1 MPEVKE
7 NQTAPAQ
14 AEAPLEKAVPAAA
27 ATPKPPAKKPAGK
40 GKKKIVKRL
49 IALGVAAAILG
60 GGGFALYR
68 FLTATDSELG
78 EIYAQPAEI
87 GTIQSKVSG
96 RGSARAKESAA
107 ITLTQSGTVQEVFVT
122 GGQTVMAGDPLYT
135 IYSQAA
141 EDAVTD
147 AQKRVES
154 LNKDMADLMEQANNL
169 TVRAPFAGKL
179 QEVEE
184 FQIDQEVGAGTK
196 VATLVNDK
204 KLKLSLYFSYAYE
217 REIKVGQAVDVSV
230 PAVMRT
236 FTGRVEKINKVSFVS
251 PEGAVHFEVVI
262 VFDNPG
268 TLTEK
273 MDASAVLTASDGS
286 EIYPY
291 ANGVTQ
297 FYETRTIDTK
307 AGGPVTGQGNLLNYA
322 NVSAGEALLYLGSNT
337 IDADIRAKQEEIDEA
352 QQKLTEAM
360 DALADFNAVAPID
373 GTVTSCNLVEGQEVK
388 SGDTVIM
395 ISNNVT
401 MLVTINVNDQNI
413 SFIKP
418 GNYVELKDWNDN
430 VFQGL
435 VTSIDMSG
443 SQGGDSMMGGMGS
456 SGSGT
461 NYPVTLTVDNFSGAL
476 MEGMTL
482 QYSFVT
488 SESAECVLVPT
499 SCVKYFPDQEGNRCK
514 VVFVQRDEAPEELP
528 ELIYPELQ
536 PGQTRDYP
544 TQEEGYYPV
553 VVETGIA
560 DTQNVEIISGVEAGD
575 MVFIN
580 YTVTD
585 YSSGWG

>member
-7 NQTAPAQ
+7 NQTAAPAPET
-14 AEAPLEKAVPAAA
+14 AESAANGPA
-27 ATPKPPAKKPAGK
+27 TPPKPPVKKPAGK
-40 GKKKIVKRL
+40 GRQKMVKRL
-49 IALGVAAAILG
+49 IALGVAAAIFG

-68 FLTATDSELG
+68 FLTDDDSELG

-147 AQKRVES
+147 AQKKVED
-154 LNKDMADLMEQANNL
+154 LNKDMADLLEQANNL
-169 TVRAPFAGKL
+169 TVRAPFSGKL
-179 QEVEE
+179 QDVKE
-184 FQIDQEVGAGTK
+184 FQIDDTVGK
-196 VATLVNDK
+196 DSPVATLVNDQ

-217 REIKVGQAVDVSV
+217 DDIHVGQEVEVSV
-230 PAVMRT
+230 PAVMQT
-236 FTGRVEKINKVSFVS
+236 FSGYVEKVNRVSFIS
-251 PEGAVHFEVVI
+251 PEGAVHFEAVI

-273 MDASAVLTASDGS
+273 MDAAAVLTAGDGS

-291 ANGVTQ
+291 QNGQTE
-297 FYETRTIDTK
+297 FYETREIRAK
-307 AGGPVTGQGNLLNYA
+307 ATGPVIGQGNLLKYA
-322 NVSAGEALLYLGSNT
+322 DVKAGEALLYLGSAT
-337 IDADIRAKQEEIDEA
+337 IDSDIRAKQEEIDAAQTKLDEA
-352 QQKLTEAM
+352 LK
-360 DALADFNAVAPID
+360 ALDDFNAVAPID
-373 GTVTSCNLVEGQEVK
+373 GTVTSCNLTEGQEVK
-388 SGDTVIM
+388 SGDTVVM

-401 MLVTINVNDQNI
+401 MLVTISVDDRNI

-418 GNYVELKDWNDN
+418 GSYVELKDWNEN

-443 SQGGDSMMGGMGS
+443 SQGGDSMMGGSS
-456 SGSGT
+456 SGT
-461 NYPVTLTVDNFSGAL
+461 KYPVTLTVDNFNGAL
-476 MEGMTL
+476 MEGMGL

-488 SESAECVLVPT
+488 SESEACVMVPT
-499 SCVKYFPDQEGNRCK
+499 ACVQYFPDMDGNRCS
-514 VVFVQRDEAPEELP
+514 VVFVQREERP
-528 ELIYPELQ
+528 DDVPELQ
-536 PGQTRDYP
+536 FPEIQPGMKRTFP
-544 TQEEGYYPV
+544 TEEEGYYPV
-553 VVETGIA
+553 IVETGIA
-560 DTQNVEIISGVEAGD
+560 DTQNVEIKSGVEEGD
-575 MVFIN
+575 TVFLN

-585 YSSGWG
+585 SSYG

>member
-1 MPEVKE
+1 MPDVKE
-7 NQTAPAQ
+7 IQTAAPAQ
-14 AEAPLEKAVPAAA
+14 EAVESATSGPVTPVPP
-27 ATPKPPAKKPAGK
+27 PKPKKPAGK
-40 GKKKIVKRL
+40 GRQKIVKRL
-49 IALGVAAAILG
+49 IALGVAAAIFG

-68 FLTATDSELG
+68 FLTDDDSELG
-78 EIYAQPAEI
+78 EIYSQPAEI

-107 ITLTQSGTVQEVFVT
+107 ITLTQSGVVQEVFVA

-135 IYSQAA
+135 IYSEAA
-141 EDAVTD
+141 EKQLSE
-147 AQKRVES
+147 AQEEMDRLLE
-154 LNKDMADLMEQANNL
+154 EANNL

-179 QEVEE
+179 IDVEE
-184 FQIDQEVGAGTK
+184 FQIDQQVGEGTK

-217 REIKVGQAVDVSV
+217 GEIWAGQSVDVSI
-230 PAVMRT
+230 PAVMKT
-236 FTGRVEKINKVSFVS
+236 FTGRVEKVNRVSFIS
-251 PEGAVHFEVVI
+251 PEGAVHFEAEI

-268 TLTEK
+268 TLTAG

-291 ANGVTQ
+291 ENGQTQ
-297 FYETRTIDTK
+297 FYETRDIITK
-307 AGGPVTGQGNLLNYA
+307 AAGPVAGQGNLLNYA
-322 NVSAGEALLYLGSNT
+322 NVSAGEELLYLGSST
-337 IDADIRAKQEEIDEA
+337 IDEKIQAQQVKLDEA
-352 QQKLTEAM
+352 QEAM
-360 DALADFNAVAPID
+360 ADFNAVAPID

-418 GNYVELKDWNDN
+418 GSYVDLKDWNDN

-443 SQGGDSMMGGMGS
+443 SQGGDSMMGGGS
-456 SGSGT
+456 GGGT

-499 SCVKYFPDQEGNRCK
+499 SCVKYFSDQEGNRCK

-536 PGQTRDYP
+536 PGQARDYP

-560 DTQNVEIISGVEAGD
+560 DTQNVEIVSGVEAGD

>member
-1 MPEVKE
+1 MPDVKE
-7 NQTAPAQ
+7 IQTAAPAQ
-14 AEAPLEKAVPAAA
+14 EAVEPATSGPVTPVPP
-27 ATPKPPAKKPAGK
+27 PKPKKPAGK
-40 GKKKIVKRL
+40 GRQKIVKRL
-49 IALGVAAAILG
+49 IALGVAAAIFG

-68 FLTATDSELG
+68 FLTDDDSELG
-78 EIYAQPAEI
+78 EIYSQPAEI

-107 ITLTQSGTVQEVFVT
+107 ITLTQSGVVQEVFVA

-135 IYSQAA
+135 IYSEAA
-141 EDAVTD
+141 EKQLSE
-147 AQKRVES
+147 AQEEMDRLLE
-154 LNKDMADLMEQANNL
+154 EANNL

-179 QEVEE
+179 IDVEE
-184 FQIDQEVGAGTK
+184 FQIDQQVGEGTK

-217 REIKVGQAVDVSV
+217 GEIWAGQSVDVSI
-230 PAVMRT
+230 PAVMKT
-236 FTGRVEKINKVSFVS
+236 FTGRVEKVNRVSFIS
-251 PEGAVHFEVVI
+251 PEGAVHFEAEI

-268 TLTEK
+268 TLTAG

-291 ANGVTQ
+291 ENGQTQ
-297 FYETRTIDTK
+297 FYETRDIITK
-307 AGGPVTGQGNLLNYA
+307 AAGPVAGQGNLLNYA
-322 NVSAGEALLYLGSNT
+322 NVSAGEELLYLGSST
-337 IDADIRAKQEEIDEA
+337 IDEKIQAQQVKLDEA
-352 QQKLTEAM
+352 QEAM
-360 DALADFNAVAPID
+360 ADFNAVAPID

-418 GNYVELKDWNDN
+418 GSYVDLKDWNDN

-443 SQGGDSMMGGMGS
+443 SQGGDSMMGGGS
-456 SGSGT
+456 GGGT

-499 SCVKYFPDQEGNRCK
+499 SCVKYFSDQEGNRCK

-536 PGQTRDYP
+536 PGQARDYP

-560 DTQNVEIISGVEAGD
+560 DTQNVEIVSGVEAGD

>member
-1 MPEVKE
+1 MPDVKE
-7 NQTAPAQ
+7 IQTAAPAQ
-14 AEAPLEKAVPAAA
+14 EAVEPATSGPVTPVPP
-27 ATPKPPAKKPAGK
+27 PKPKKPAGK
-40 GKKKIVKRL
+40 GRQKIVKRL

-68 FLTATDSELG
+68 FLTDDDSELG
-78 EIYAQPAEI
+78 EIYSQPAEI

-107 ITLTQSGTVQEVFVT
+107 ITLTQSGVVQEVFVA

-135 IYSQAA
+135 IYSEAA
-141 EDAVTD
+141 EKQLSE
-147 AQKRVES
+147 AQEEMDRLLE
-154 LNKDMADLMEQANNL
+154 EANNL

-179 QEVEE
+179 IDVEE
-184 FQIDQEVGAGTK
+184 FQIDQQVGEGTK

-217 REIKVGQAVDVSV
+217 GEIWAGQSVDVSI
-230 PAVMRT
+230 PAVMKT
-236 FTGRVEKINKVSFVS
+236 FTGRVEKVNRVSFIS
-251 PEGAVHFEVVI
+251 PEGAVHFEAEI

-268 TLTEK
+268 TLTAG

-291 ANGVTQ
+291 ENGQTQ
-297 FYETRTIDTK
+297 FYETRDIITK
-307 AGGPVTGQGNLLNYA
+307 AAGPVAGQGNLLNYA
-322 NVSAGEALLYLGSNT
+322 NVSAGEELLYLGSST
-337 IDADIRAKQEEIDEA
+337 IDEKIQAQQVKLDEA
-352 QQKLTEAM
+352 QEAM
-360 DALADFNAVAPID
+360 ADFNAVAPID

-418 GNYVELKDWNDN
+418 GSYVDLKDWNDN

-443 SQGGDSMMGGMGS
+443 SQGGDSMMGGGS
-456 SGSGT
+456 GGGT

-499 SCVKYFPDQEGNRCK
+499 SCVKYFSDQEGNRCK

-536 PGQTRDYP
+536 PGQARDYP

-560 DTQNVEIISGVEAGD
+560 DTQNVEIVSGVEAGD

>member
-1 MPEVKE
+1 MPDVKE
-7 NQTAPAQ
+7 IQTAAPAQ
-14 AEAPLEKAVPAAA
+14 EAVEPATSGSVTPVPP
-27 ATPKPPAKKPAGK
+27 PKPKKPAGK
-40 GKKKIVKRL
+40 GRQKIVKRL

-68 FLTATDSELG
+68 FLTDDDSELG
-78 EIYAQPAEI
+78 EIYSQPAEI

-107 ITLTQSGTVQEVFVT
+107 ITLTQSGVVQEVFVA

-135 IYSQAA
+135 IYSEAA
-141 EDAVTD
+141 EKQLSE
-147 AQKRVES
+147 AQEEMDRLLE
-154 LNKDMADLMEQANNL
+154 EANNL

-179 QEVEE
+179 IDVEE
-184 FQIDQEVGAGTK
+184 FQIDQQVGEGTK

-217 REIKVGQAVDVSV
+217 GEIWAGQSVDVSI
-230 PAVMRT
+230 PAVMKT
-236 FTGRVEKINKVSFVS
+236 FTGRVEKVNRVSFIS
-251 PEGAVHFEVVI
+251 PEGAVHFEAEI

-268 TLTEK
+268 TLTAG

-291 ANGVTQ
+291 ENGQTQ
-297 FYETRTIDTK
+297 FYETRDIITK
-307 AGGPVTGQGNLLNYA
+307 AAGPVAGQGNLLNYA
-322 NVSAGEALLYLGSNT
+322 NVSAGEDLLYLGSST
-337 IDADIRAKQEEIDEA
+337 IDEKIQAQQVKLDEA
-352 QQKLTEAM
+352 QEAM
-360 DALADFNAVAPID
+360 ADFNAVAPID

-418 GNYVELKDWNDN
+418 GSYVELKDWNDN

-443 SQGGDSMMGGMGS
+443 SQGGDSMMGGGS
-456 SGSGT
+456 GGGT

-499 SCVKYFPDQEGNRCK
+499 SCVKYFSDQEGNRCK

-536 PGQTRDYP
+536 PGQARDYP

-560 DTQNVEIISGVEAGD
+560 DTQNVEIVSGVEAGD

>member
-1 MPEVKE
+1 MPDVKE
-7 NQTAPAQ
+7 IQTAAPAQ
-14 AEAPLEKAVPAAA
+14 EAVESTTSGPVTPVPP
-27 ATPKPPAKKPAGK
+27 PKPKKPAGK
-40 GKKKIVKRL
+40 GRQKIVKRL
-49 IALGVAAAILG
+49 IALGVAAAIFG

-68 FLTATDSELG
+68 FLTDDDSELG
-78 EIYAQPAEI
+78 EIYSQPAEI

-107 ITLTQSGTVQEVFVT
+107 ITLTQSGVVQEVFVA
-122 GGQTVMAGDPLYT
+122 GGQTVMAGASLYT
-135 IYSQAA
+135 IYSEAA
-141 EDAVTD
+141 EKQLSE
-147 AQKRVES
+147 AQEEMNRLLE
-154 LNKDMADLMEQANNL
+154 EANNL

-179 QEVEE
+179 IDVEE
-184 FQIDQEVGAGTK
+184 FQIDQQVGEGTK

-217 REIKVGQAVDVSV
+217 GEIWAGQSVDVSI
-230 PAVMRT
+230 PAVMKT
-236 FTGRVEKINKVSFVS
+236 FTGRVEKVNRVSFIS
-251 PEGAVHFEVVI
+251 PEGAVHFEAEI

-268 TLTEK
+268 TLTAG

-291 ANGVTQ
+291 ENGQTQ
-297 FYETRTIDTK
+297 FYETRDIITK
-307 AGGPVTGQGNLLNYA
+307 AAGPVAGQGNLLNYA
-322 NVSAGEALLYLGSNT
+322 NVSAGEELLYLGSST
-337 IDADIRAKQEEIDEA
+337 IDEKIQAQQVKLDEA
-352 QQKLTEAM
+352 QEAM
-360 DALADFNAVAPID
+360 ADFNAVAPID

-418 GNYVELKDWNDN
+418 GSYVELKDWNDN

-443 SQGGDSMMGGMGS
+443 SQGGDSMMGGGS
-456 SGSGT
+456 GGGT

-499 SCVKYFPDQEGNRCK
+499 SCVKYFSDQEGNRCK

-536 PGQTRDYP
+536 PGQARDYP

-560 DTQNVEIISGVEAGD
+560 DTQNVEIVSGVEAGD

>member
-1 MPEVKE
+1 MPDVKE
-7 NQTAPAQ
+7 IQTAAPAQ
-14 AEAPLEKAVPAAA
+14 EAVEPATSGSVTPVPP
-27 ATPKPPAKKPAGK
+27 PKPKKPAGK
-40 GKKKIVKRL
+40 GRQKIVKRL

-68 FLTATDSELG
+68 FLTDDDSELG
-78 EIYAQPAEI
+78 EIYSQPAEI

-107 ITLTQSGTVQEVFVT
+107 ITLTQSGVVQEVFVA

-135 IYSQAA
+135 IYSEAA
-141 EDAVTD
+141 EKQLSE
-147 AQKRVES
+147 AQEEMDRLLE
-154 LNKDMADLMEQANNL
+154 EANNL

-179 QEVEE
+179 IDVEE
-184 FQIDQEVGAGTK
+184 FQIDQQVGEGTK

-217 REIKVGQAVDVSV
+217 GEIWAGQSVDVSI
-230 PAVMRT
+230 PAVMKT
-236 FTGRVEKINKVSFVS
+236 FTGRVEKVNRVSFIS
-251 PEGAVHFEVVI
+251 PEGAVHFEAEI

-268 TLTEK
+268 TLTAG

-291 ANGVTQ
+291 ENGQTQ
-297 FYETRTIDTK
+297 FYETRDIITK
-307 AGGPVTGQGNLLNYA
+307 AAGPVAGQGNLLNYA
-322 NVSAGEALLYLGSNT
+322 NVSAGEELLYLGSST
-337 IDADIRAKQEEIDEA
+337 IDEKIQAQQVKLDEA
-352 QQKLTEAM
+352 QEAM
-360 DALADFNAVAPID
+360 ADFNAVAPID

-418 GNYVELKDWNDN
+418 GSYVELKDWNDN

-443 SQGGDSMMGGMGS
+443 SQGGDSMMGGGS
-456 SGSGT
+456 GGGT

-499 SCVKYFPDQEGNRCK
+499 SCVKYFSDQEGNRCK

>member
-1 MPEVKE
+1 MPDVKE
-7 NQTAPAQ
+7 IQTAAPAQ
-14 AEAPLEKAVPAAA
+14 EAVESAVSGPV
-27 ATPKPPAKKPAGK
+27 TPVPPPKSKKPAGK
-40 GKKKIVKRL
+40 GRQKIVKRL
-49 IALGVAAAILG
+49 IALGVAAAIFG

-68 FLTATDSELG
+68 FLTDDDSELG
-78 EIYAQPAEI
+78 EIYSQPAEI

-107 ITLTQSGTVQEVFVT
+107 ITLTQSGVVQEVFVA

-135 IYSQAA
+135 IYSEAA
-141 EDAVTD
+141 ETELSK
-147 AQKRVES
+147 AQEEMDKLLE
-154 LNKDMADLMEQANNL
+154 EANNL

-179 QEVEE
+179 IDVEE
-184 FQIDQEVGAGTK
+184 FQIDQQVGEGTK

-217 REIKVGQAVDVSV
+217 GEIWAGQSVDVSI
-230 PAVMRT
+230 PAVMKT
-236 FTGRVEKINKVSFVS
+236 FTGRVEQVNRVSFIS
-251 PEGAVHFEVVI
+251 PEGAVHFEAEI

-268 TLTEK
+268 TLTAG

-291 ANGVTQ
+291 ENGRTQ
-297 FYETRTIDTK
+297 FYETRDIITK
-307 AGGPVTGQGNLLNYA
+307 AAGPVAGQGNLLNYA
-322 NVSAGEALLYLGSNT
+322 NVSAGEELLYLGSST
-337 IDADIRAKQEEIDEA
+337 IDEKIQAQQVKLDEA
-352 QQKLTEAM
+352 MKAM
-360 DALADFNAVAPID
+360 ADFNAVAPID

-418 GNYVELKDWNDN
+418 GSYVELKDWNDN

-443 SQGGDSMMGGMGS
+443 GQGGDSMMGGGMMGG
-456 SGSGT
+456 SGGT
-461 NYPVTLTVDNFSGAL
+461 NYPVTLTVDNFGGAL

-499 SCVKYFPDQEGNRCK
+499 SCVQYFSDPEGNRCK
-514 VVFVQRDEAPEELP
+514 VIFVKMEEAPEEIP
-528 ELIYPELQ
+528 ELMYPELM
-536 PGQTRDYP
+536 PGQARTYP
-544 TQEEGYYPV
+544 TPEEGYYPV
-553 VVETGIA
+553 IVETGLA

-575 MVFIN
+575 EVFIN

>member
-1 MPEVKE
+1 MPEVKD
-7 NQTAPAQ
+7 NQTALRADTPA
-14 AEAPLEKAVPAAA
+14 AEPAVPAA
-27 ATPKPPAKKPAGK
+27 PKPPVKRPAGK
-40 GKKKIVKRL
+40 GRRKIIKRL
-49 IALGVAAAILG
+49 IALGVAAVIFG

-68 FLTATDSELG
+68 FLTATDDTVG
-78 EIYAQPAEI
+78 EIFPATAQI

-96 RGSARAKESAA
+96 QGSARAKEQAA

-135 IYSQAA
+135 IHSQAA

-147 AQKRVES
+147 AQKKVDD
-154 LNKDMADLMEQANNL
+154 LNKDMAELLEQANNL
-169 TVRAPFAGKL
+169 TVTAPFAGKL
-179 QEVEE
+179 QDVVE
-184 FQIDQEVGAGTK
+184 FQPDQNVSSGTK
-196 VATLVNDK
+196 VATLVNDRQ
-204 KLKLSLYFSYAYE
+204 LKLSLYFSYAYE
-217 REIKVGQAVDVSV
+217 SDIYVGQRVDVSV
-230 PAVMRT
+230 PAVMKSYA
-236 FTGRVEKINKVSFVS
+236 GRVEKINKVSFIS

-418 GNYVELKDWNDN
+418 GSYVELKDWNDN

-499 SCVKYFPDQEGNRCK
+499 SCVKYFSDQEGNRCK

>member
-1 MPEVKE
+1 MPDVKE
-7 NQTAPAQ
+7 IQTAAPAQ
-14 AEAPLEKAVPAAA
+14 EAVEPATSGPVTPVPP
-27 ATPKPPAKKPAGK
+27 PKPKKPAGK
-40 GKKKIVKRL
+40 GRQKIVKRL
-49 IALGVAAAILG
+49 IALGVAAAIFG

-68 FLTATDSELG
+68 FLTDDDSELG
-78 EIYAQPAEI
+78 EIYSQPAEI

-107 ITLTQSGTVQEVFVT
+107 ITLTQSGVVQEVFVA

-135 IYSQAA
+135 IYSEAA
-141 EDAVTD
+141 EKQLSE
-147 AQKRVES
+147 AQEEMDRLLE
-154 LNKDMADLMEQANNL
+154 EANNL

-179 QEVEE
+179 IDVEE
-184 FQIDQEVGAGTK
+184 FQIDQQVGEGTK

-217 REIKVGQAVDVSV
+217 GEIWAGQSVDVSI
-230 PAVMRT
+230 PAVMKT
-236 FTGRVEKINKVSFVS
+236 FTGRVETVNRVSFIS
-251 PEGAVHFEVVI
+251 PEGAVHFEAEI

-268 TLTEK
+268 TLTAG

-291 ANGVTQ
+291 ENGQTQ
-297 FYETRTIDTK
+297 FYETRDIITK
-307 AGGPVTGQGNLLNYA
+307 AAGPVAGQGNLLNYA
-322 NVSAGEALLYLGSNT
+322 NVSAGEELLYLGSST
-337 IDADIRAKQEEIDEA
+337 IDEKIQAQQVKLDEA
-352 QQKLTEAM
+352 QEAM
-360 DALADFNAVAPID
+360 ADFNAVAPID

-418 GNYVELKDWNDN
+418 GSYVELKDWNDN

-443 SQGGDSMMGGMGS
+443 SQGGDSMMGGGS
-456 SGSGT
+456 GGGT

-499 SCVKYFPDQEGNRCK
+499 SCVKYFSDQEGNRCK

-536 PGQTRDYP
+536 PGQARDYP

-560 DTQNVEIISGVEAGD
+560 DTQNVEIVSGVEAGD

>member
-1 MPEVKE
+1 MPDVKE
-7 NQTAPAQ
+7 IQTAAPAQ
-14 AEAPLEKAVPAAA
+14 EAVESAVSGPV
-27 ATPKPPAKKPAGK
+27 TPVPPPKSKKPAGK
-40 GKKKIVKRL
+40 GRQKIVKRL
-49 IALGVAAAILG
+49 IALGVAAAIFG

-68 FLTATDSELG
+68 FLTDDDSELG
-78 EIYAQPAEI
+78 EIYSQPAEI

-107 ITLTQSGTVQEVFVT
+107 ITLTQSGVVQEVFVA

-135 IYSQAA
+135 IYSEAA
-141 EDAVTD
+141 ETELSK
-147 AQKRVES
+147 AQEEMDKLLE
-154 LNKDMADLMEQANNL
+154 EANNL

-179 QEVEE
+179 IDVEE
-184 FQIDQEVGAGTK
+184 FQIDQQVGEGTK

-217 REIKVGQAVDVSV
+217 GEIWAGQSVDVSI
-230 PAVMRT
+230 PAVMKT
-236 FTGRVEKINKVSFVS
+236 FTGRVEKVNRVSFIS
-251 PEGAVHFEVVI
+251 PEGAVHFEAEI

-268 TLTEK
+268 TLTAG

-291 ANGVTQ
+291 ENGRTQ
-297 FYETRTIDTK
+297 FYETRDIITK
-307 AGGPVTGQGNLLNYA
+307 AAGPVAGQGNLLNYA
-322 NVSAGEALLYLGSNT
+322 NVSAGEELLYLGSST
-337 IDADIRAKQEEIDEA
+337 IDEKIQAQQVKLDEA
-352 QQKLTEAM
+352 MKAM
-360 DALADFNAVAPID
+360 ADFNAVAPID

-418 GNYVELKDWNDN
+418 GSYVELKDWSDN

-443 SQGGDSMMGGMGS
+443 GQGGDGMMGGGS
-456 SGSGT
+456 GGGT

-499 SCVKYFPDQEGNRCK
+499 SCVKYFSDQEGNRCK

-528 ELIYPELQ
+528 ELMYPELQ
-536 PGQTRDYP
+536 PGQARDYP

-560 DTQNVEIISGVEAGD
+560 DTHNVEIVSGVEAGD

-585 YSSGWG
+585 YSCGWG

>member
-1 MPEVKE
+1 MPDVKE
-7 NQTAPAQ
+7 IQTAAPAQ
-14 AEAPLEKAVPAAA
+14 EAVESATSGPVTPVPP
-27 ATPKPPAKKPAGK
+27 PKPKKPAGK
-40 GKKKIVKRL
+40 GRQKIVKRL

-68 FLTATDSELG
+68 FLTAADGEVG
-78 EIYAQPAEI
+78 EIFPAVAEI

-107 ITLTQSGTVQEVFVT
+107 ITLTQSGVVQEVFVA

-135 IYSQAA
+135 IYSEAA
-141 EDAVTD
+141 EKQLSE
-147 AQKRVES
+147 AQEEMDRLLE
-154 LNKDMADLMEQANNL
+154 EANNL

-179 QEVEE
+179 IDVEE
-184 FQIDQEVGAGTK
+184 FQIDQQVGEGTK

-217 REIKVGQAVDVSV
+217 GEIWAGQSVDVSI
-230 PAVMRT
+230 PAVMKT
-236 FTGRVEKINKVSFVS
+236 FTGRVEKVNRVSFIS
-251 PEGAVHFEVVI
+251 PEGAVHFEAEI

-268 TLTEK
+268 TLTAG

-291 ANGVTQ
+291 ENGQTQ
-297 FYETRTIDTK
+297 FYETRDIITK
-307 AGGPVTGQGNLLNYA
+307 AAGPVAGQGNLLNYA
-322 NVSAGEALLYLGSNT
+322 NVSAGEELLYLGSST
-337 IDADIRAKQEEIDEA
+337 IDEKIQAQQVKLDEA
-352 QQKLTEAM
+352 QEAM
-360 DALADFNAVAPID
+360 ADFNAVAPID

-418 GNYVELKDWNDN
+418 GSYVELKDWNDN

-443 SQGGDSMMGGMGS
+443 SQGGDSMMGGGS
-456 SGSGT
+456 GGGT
-461 NYPVTLTVDNFSGAL
+461 NYPVTLTVDNFGGAL

-499 SCVKYFPDQEGNRCK
+499 SCVKYFSDQEGNRCK

-536 PGQTRDYP
+536 PGQARDYP

-560 DTQNVEIISGVEAGD
+560 DTQNVEIVSGVEAGD

>member
-1 MPEVKE
+1 MPDVKE
-7 NQTAPAQ
+7 IQTAAPAQ
-14 AEAPLEKAVPAAA
+14 EAVESATSGPVTPVPP
-27 ATPKPPAKKPAGK
+27 PKPKKPAGK
-40 GKKKIVKRL
+40 GRQKIVKRL
-49 IALGVAAAILG
+49 IALGVAAAIFG

-68 FLTATDSELG
+68 FLTDDDSELG
-78 EIYAQPAEI
+78 EIYSQPAEI

-107 ITLTQSGTVQEVFVT
+107 ITLTQSGVVQEVFVA

-135 IYSQAA
+135 IYSEAA
-141 EDAVTD
+141 EKQLSE
-147 AQKRVES
+147 AQEEMDRLLE
-154 LNKDMADLMEQANNL
+154 EANNL

-179 QEVEE
+179 IDVEE
-184 FQIDQEVGAGTK
+184 FQIDQQVGEGTK

-217 REIKVGQAVDVSV
+217 GEIWAGQSVDVSI
-230 PAVMRT
+230 PAVMKT
-236 FTGRVEKINKVSFVS
+236 FTGRVEKVNRVSFIS
-251 PEGAVHFEVVI
+251 PEGAVHFEAEI

-268 TLTEK
+268 TLTAG

-291 ANGVTQ
+291 ENGQTQ
-297 FYETRTIDTK
+297 FYETRDIITK
-307 AGGPVTGQGNLLNYA
+307 AAGPVAGQGNLLNYA
-322 NVSAGEALLYLGSNT
+322 NVSAGEELLYLGSST
-337 IDADIRAKQEEIDEA
+337 IDEKIQAQQVKLDEA
-352 QQKLTEAM
+352 QEAM
-360 DALADFNAVAPID
+360 ADFNAVAPID

-418 GNYVELKDWNDN
+418 GSYVELKDWSDN

-443 SQGGDSMMGGMGS
+443 GQGGDGMMGGGS
-456 SGSGT
+456 GGGT

-499 SCVKYFPDQEGNRCK
+499 SCVKYFSDQEGNRCK

-528 ELIYPELQ
+528 ELMYPELQ
-536 PGQTRDYP
+536 PGQARDYP

-560 DTQNVEIISGVEAGD
+560 DTQNVEIVSGVEAGD

>member
-1 MPEVKE
+1 MPDVKE
-7 NQTAPAQ
+7 IQTAAPAQ
-14 AEAPLEKAVPAAA
+14 EAVEPATSGPVTPVPP
-27 ATPKPPAKKPAGK
+27 PKPKKPAGK
-40 GKKKIVKRL
+40 GRQKIVKRL

-60 GGGFALYR
+60 GGGVALYR
-68 FLTATDSELG
+68 FLTDDDSELG
-78 EIYAQPAEI
+78 EIYSQPAEI

-107 ITLTQSGTVQEVFVT
+107 ITLTQSGVVQEVFVA

-135 IYSQAA
+135 IYSEAA
-141 EDAVTD
+141 EKQLSE
-147 AQKRVES
+147 AQEEMDRLLE
-154 LNKDMADLMEQANNL
+154 EANNL

-179 QEVEE
+179 IDVEE
-184 FQIDQEVGAGTK
+184 FQIDQQVGEGTK

-217 REIKVGQAVDVSV
+217 GEIWAGQSVDVSI
-230 PAVMRT
+230 PAVMKT
-236 FTGRVEKINKVSFVS
+236 FTGRVEKVNRVSFIS
-251 PEGAVHFEVVI
+251 PEGAVHFEAEI

-268 TLTEK
+268 TLTAG

-291 ANGVTQ
+291 ENGQTQ
-297 FYETRTIDTK
+297 FYETRDIITK
-307 AGGPVTGQGNLLNYA
+307 AAGPVAGQGNLLNYA
-322 NVSAGEALLYLGSNT
+322 NVSAGEELLYLGSST
-337 IDADIRAKQEEIDEA
+337 IDEKIQAQQVKLDEA
-352 QQKLTEAM
+352 QEAM
-360 DALADFNAVAPID
+360 ADFNAVAPID

-418 GNYVELKDWNDN
+418 GSYVDLKDWNDN

-443 SQGGDSMMGGMGS
+443 SQGGDSMMGGGS
-456 SGSGT
+456 GGGT

-499 SCVKYFPDQEGNRCK
+499 SCVKYFSDQEGNRCK

-536 PGQTRDYP
+536 PGQARDYP

-560 DTQNVEIISGVEAGD
+560 DTQNVEIVSGVEAGD

>member
-7 NQTAPAQ
+7 NQTAAPAPET
-14 AEAPLEKAVPAAA
+14 AESTVNGPA
-27 ATPKPPAKKPAGK
+27 TPPKPPVKKPAGK
-40 GKKKIVKRL
+40 GRQKIVKRL
-49 IALGVAAAILG
+49 IALGVAAAIFG
-60 GGGFALYR
+60 GGGFVLYR
-68 FLTATDSELG
+68 FLTDDDSELG
-78 EIYAQPAEI
+78 EIYSQPAEI

-107 ITLTQSGTVQEVFVT
+107 ITLTQSGVVQEVFVA

-135 IYSQAA
+135 IYSEAA
-141 EDAVTD
+141 ETELSK
-147 AQKRVES
+147 AQEEMDKLLE
-154 LNKDMADLMEQANNL
+154 EANNL

-179 QEVEE
+179 INVEE
-184 FQIDQEVGAGTK
+184 FQIDQQVVEGTK

-217 REIKVGQAVDVSV
+217 GEIWAGQSVDVSI
-230 PAVMRT
+230 PAVMKT
-236 FTGRVEKINKVSFVS
+236 FTGRVEKVNRVSFIS
-251 PEGAVHFEVVI
+251 PEGAVHFEAEI

-268 TLTEK
+268 TLTAG

-291 ANGVTQ
+291 ENGQTQ
-297 FYETRTIDTK
+297 FYETRDIITK
-307 AGGPVTGQGNLLNYA
+307 AAGPVAGQGNLLNYA
-322 NVSAGEALLYLGSNT
+322 NVSAGEELLYLGSST
-337 IDADIRAKQEEIDEA
+337 IDEKIQAQQIKLDEA
-352 QQKLTEAM
+352 MKAM
-360 DALADFNAVAPID
+360 ADFNAVAPID

-418 GNYVELKDWNDN
+418 GSYVELKDWNDN

-443 SQGGDSMMGGMGS
+443 GQGGDNMMGGGMMGG
-456 SGSGT
+456 SGGT
-461 NYPVTLTVDNFSGAL
+461 NYPVTLTVDNFGGAL

-488 SESAECVLVPT
+488 SESAECVMVPNA
-499 SCVKYFPDQEGNRCK
+499 CVQYFSNMDDERCA
-514 VVFVQRDEAPEELP
+514 VVFVQRDEAPDEIP
-528 ELIYPELQ
+528 ELKYPELEM
-536 PGQTRDYP
+536 GQKRTYP
-544 TQEEGYYPV
+544 TPEEGYYPV
-553 VVETGIA
+553 IVETGLA
-560 DTQNVEIISGVEAGD
+560 DTQNVEIISGVDAGE
-575 MVFIN
+575 MVFLN